1 MTSLGGLL
9 TPYVLTGVRRRAAL
23 TIAALLGCAQY
34 LVRVWSPPQLRALA
48 AESIP
53 EHRALGLAIAW
64 VLWMRITRALAWRL
78 VLGADVRFLRH
89 LPIAPWRWRVTHAL
103 QLALL
108 DLTVA
113 GIAGYGLAPRFLRDR
128 SGALAWWIAAILG
141 ALAWRVGQCVWASRS
156 ARGRIA
162 HAVAATAGFV
172 LVVVI
177 DDPNLALTIAAGLA
191 TWAVARLGRPFAEP
205 SVARHRTMLGGVR
218 GATIAIARLWLGVA
232 WHQDGAFVR
241 IAVGGQLGLVALS
254 TLACVRVGELDPP
267 GASAAV
273 HLFAIAAAGL
283 ATWSAV
289 RVERRIAVDRWAL
302 DPLIGARTTELLG
315 RLLAA
320 GVLALP
326 LLAGTIAAAI
336 AIDHPWHARSFAAA
350 AAAVL
355 WSASATLG
363 ITIRAQ
369 QRDRLHEPPIGAQLG
384 RLLVVGTAGAVF
396 GAAAVL
402 LAAIVELAIA
412 WRRWPAADLMR
423 RRRYRAPGEAER
435 D

>member
-1 MTSLGGLL
+1 MTSLAGLL

-48 AESIP
+48 AEAIP

-64 VLWMRITRALAWRL
+64 VLWMRITRALALRL

-89 LPIAPWRWRVTHAL
+89 LPIAPWRWRATHAL

-108 DLTVA
+108 DLTIA
-113 GIAGYGLAPRFLRDR
+113 GVAGYGLAPRFLRDR
-128 SGALAWWIAAILG
+128 SGALAWWLAAIFA
-141 ALAWRVGQCVWASRS
+141 ALAWRVSQCAWASHGV
-156 ARGRIA
+156 RGRIA
-162 HAVAATAGFV
+162 RGVAATAGFV

-177 DDPNLALTIAAGLA
+177 DDPILALAIAAGLA
-191 TWAVARLGRPFAEP
+191 AWAVHRLGRPFAEP
-205 SVARHRTMLGGVR
+205 RAPIHRGLLGRVR
-218 GATIAIARLWLGVA
+218 GPAIAVARLWLGVA
-232 WHQDGAFVR
+232 WRQDGAFVR
-241 IAVGGQLGLVALS
+241 IAALGQLGVVALS
-254 TLACVRVGELDPP
+254 TLACVRVGVIDPA
-267 GASAAV
+267 GAIAAV

-283 ATWSAV
+283 ATWAAV

-326 LLAGTIAAAI
+326 VVVGTVAAVI
-336 AIDHPWHARSFAAA
+336 AIDHPLHARSILAAISA
-350 AAAVL
+350 IL
-355 WSASATLG
+355 WSAAATLG
-363 ITIRAQ
+363 ITVRAQ

-384 RLLVVGTAGAVF
+384 RLLVVGTAAVVL
-396 GAAAVL
+396 GTASVL

-412 WRRWPAADLMR
+412 WRRWPAADAMR

>member
-128 SGALAWWIAAILG
+128 SGALAWWIAAIFG

-191 TWAVARLGRPFAEP
+191 AWAVARLGRPFAEP

-218 GATIAIARLWLGVA
+218 GPAIAIARLWLGVA

-241 IAVGGQLGLVALS
+241 IAIAGQLALVALS
-254 TLACVRVGELDPP
+254 TLACVRVGVLDPS
-267 GASAAV
+267 GAIAAV
-273 HLFAIAAAGL
+273 HLFTIAAAGL

-326 LLAGTIAAAI
+326 VLAGTIAAAI
-336 AIDHPWHARSFAAA
+336 AIDHPLHARSFAAA

-355 WSASATLG
+355 WSASAAVG
-363 ITIRAQ
+363 ITVRAQ

-384 RLLVVGTAGAVF
+384 RLLVVGTAGVVF

>member
-48 AESIP
+48 AEAIP

-64 VLWMRITRALAWRL
+64 VLWMRITRALALRL

-108 DLTVA
+108 DLTIA
-113 GIAGYGLAPRFLRDR
+113 GVAGYGLAPRFLRDR

-141 ALAWRVGQCVWASRS
+141 ALAWRVGQCVGASHG

-191 TWAVARLGRPFAEP
+191 AWAVARLGRPFAEP
-205 SVARHRTMLGGVR
+205 SAPIHRALLGRVR
-218 GATIAIARLWLGVA
+218 GPAIAVARLWLGVA

-241 IAVGGQLGLVALS
+241 IAVLGQLGLVALS
-254 TLACVRVGELDPP
+254 TLACVRVGVIDPS
-267 GASAAV
+267 GAIAAV

-320 GVLALP
+320 GALALP
-326 LLAGTIAAAI
+326 VLVGTIAAAI

-355 WSASATLG
+355 WSASAAVG
-363 ITIRAQ
+363 ITVRAQ

-384 RLLVVGTAGAVF
+384 RLLVVGTAAVVL
-396 GAAAVL
+396 GTASVL

-412 WRRWPAADLMR
+412 WRRWPAADAMR